1 MIHRLACAAAVT
13 AALVLSGCGKGS
25 DEDLLA
31 SGKALL
37 AKQDTKAA
45 IIQFKS
51 ALQKNPDSS
60 ETRLLL
66 GKALLESGDAPQA
79 LIELRKA
86 QELQQPDEQV
96 VPAIARAMLMV
107 GEEANLIAQYGE
119 LSLRD
124 PAAAA
129 DLLTSVA
136 TAHAIK
142 RNLDKARALTLEALR
157 LQPGF
162 PAAVLVSARLRVADG
177 DIDGAIGMLD
187 QLLQANP
194 KEERAGLLKAELL
207 LGAKRDADGALATY
221 RQMLQTRPGSVAA
234 RSAAASILL
243 QQGKVEEARTDVAE
257 LKKTSPRHPE
267 TLLLEAQL
275 AFNDKDYKRTREIT
289 EQVLKAMPENLRV
302 LELAGYTEFRLKN
315 YLQAEA
321 LLAKTIK
328 LSPRN
333 LGARHV
339 LTQSFLRSG
348 QPEKALEALQPV
360 LEGGKPD
367 AGSLSL
373 AGEAYLQLGDAKRSE
388 DAFARAVKIDPQNAR
403 VRTSA
408 ALAQMARGNN
418 AGAAGD
424 LENIAAADSGPRAD
438 LALVSA
444 RLRQGDTAGA
454 LKAIDGLE
462 KKLPDQPLAPFL
474 RGRVLLMKKDNA
486 GATKAYETALARD
499 PQYFPAVAA
508 LAAINLADGKPD
520 EARKRF
526 DAHLVAQPKSWQA
539 RMALAELDLRTG
551 APTDK
556 VIASLRE
563 AVKANPAE
571 VRTHLGLVNR
581 LIAAGDTK
589 AALQAAQEAAGA
601 LPNRFEIVEL
611 QGRAEL
617 AAGDVQRAITTFK
630 RLTSM
635 QPRNPMPEMRLA
647 EAYLS
652 SKEYESAR
660 RSLQRAT
667 ELAPDLF
674 APRRSLALLAA
685 HEGRYDEALRIARD
699 AQKRQP
705 RDASAFL
712 LEGEVEVA
720 RKGWDAAAVA
730 LRAAQQR
737 APASSDVALRL
748 HAALLAGGKAAEADR
763 LSADWLKSNPKD
775 TAFIYYLG
783 DQALARNDLP
793 AAEAR
798 YRAVLDIQ
806 PENALALNNVAWL
819 LTKQGKPGALPLA
832 EKANQLMPERA
843 PLLDTLSTVLEANN
857 QLPKAIET
865 QKRAIAAD
873 PKDSTLPL
881 RLAKLYIKAG
891 DKDRARAELEAL
903 AKLGDK
909 FNGQAEVAALL
920 KTL

>member
-1 MIHRLACAAAVT
+1 MIHRLASAATIA
-13 AALVLSGCGKGS
+13 AALVLAGCGKGS

-37 AKQDTKAA
+37 AKQDVKGAV
-45 IIQFKS
+45 IQFKS
-51 ALQKNPDSS
+51 ALQQNPNSP
-60 ETRLLL
+60 EARFLL
-66 GKALLESGDAPQA
+66 GKALLESGDAAQA

-86 QELQQPDEQV
+86 QELQQPDELV

-107 GEEANLIAQYGE
+107 GDEANLIAQYGD
-119 LSLRD
+119 LALRD

-142 RNLDKARALTLEALR
+142 RNLDKARALSLEALR

-177 DIDGAIGMLD
+177 DLDGAIGMLD
-187 QLLQANP
+187 QLLLANP

-207 LGAKRDADGALATY
+207 LAGKRDADGALATY
-221 RQMLQTRPGSVAA
+221 RQLLQARPASVAA
-234 RSAAASILL
+234 RSAAAGLLL
-243 QQGKVEEARTDVAE
+243 QQGKVDAARADVAE
-257 LKKTSPRHPE
+257 LKKTAPRHPE

-275 AFNDKDYKRTREIT
+275 AFNDKDYKRAREIT

-321 LLAKTIK
+321 LLAKTVK

-333 LGARHV
+333 LGARQV

-360 LEGGKPD
+360 LETGKAD

-388 DAFARAVKIDPQNAR
+388 DAFARAVKADPQNAR

-418 AGAAGD
+418 AVAAGD
-424 LENIAAADSGPRAD
+424 LENIAAGDSGPRAD

-486 GATKAYETALARD
+486 GATKAYETALSRD

-508 LAAINLADGKPD
+508 LAAINLADGKPE

-526 DAHLVAQPKSWQA
+526 DAHLAAQPKSWQA

-551 APTDK
+551 APVAK
-556 VIASLRE
+556 VITSLRE
-563 AVKANPAE
+563 AVKANPSEA
-571 VRTHLGLVNR
+571 RTHLALVNR
-581 LIAAGDTK
+581 LIASGEGK

-601 LPNRFEIVEL
+601 LPNRFEVVEAL
-611 QGRAEL
+611 GRAEL
-617 AAGDVQRAITTFK
+617 AAGDMQRAITTFK
-630 RLTSM
+630 SLTSM
-635 QPRNPMPEMRLA
+635 QPRNPLPEMRLA

-652 SKEYESAR
+652 SKENESAR
-660 RSLQRAT
+660 RSLQRASD
-667 ELAPDLF
+667 LAPDLF
-674 APRRSLALLAA
+674 TPRRSLALLAT
-685 HEGRYDEALRIARD
+685 HEGRFDEALRIARD

-705 RDASAFL
+705 RDAAAFL
-712 LEGEVEVA
+712 LEGEIEVA
-720 RKGWDAAAVA
+720 RKGWDAAVVA

-737 APASSDVALRL
+737 APTSGDVALRL
-748 HAALLAGGKAAEADR
+748 HAALLAGGKTGEADR
-763 LSADWLKSNPKD
+763 LATDWLKSQPKD

-793 AAEAR
+793 GAEAR
-798 YRAVLDIQ
+798 YRAVLELQ
-806 PENALALNNVAWL
+806 PENALAMNNVAWL

-843 PLLDTLSTVLEANN
+843 PLLDTLSIALEQEN
-857 QLPKAIET
+857 QLPKAIEV
-865 QKRAIAAD
+865 QKRAIAVD
-873 PKDSTLPL
+873 PKDGTLPL
-881 RLAKLYIKAG
+881 RLAKLYIKSG
-891 DKDRARAELEAL
+891 EKDRARAELEAL

-909 FNGQAEVAALL
+909 FKGQAEVATLL